1 MTKGKD
7 LNIDIDLDELRPIKK
22 QYKKLRKYMKSNLYQ
37 IKEMDGTEKVV
48 TNLLKEYQDEFVK
61 EQKDKFVSE
70 NTKELD

>member
-1 MTKGKD
+1 MTKGND

-48 TNLLKEYQDEFVK
+48 SNLLKEYQDEFIE
-61 EQKDKFVSE
+61 EQKNKFLSQDKE
-70 NTKELD
+70 KLD

>member
-48 TNLLKEYQDEFVK
+48 TNLLKEYQDEFVE
-61 EQKDKFVSE
+61 EQKNKFLSQDKE
-70 NTKELD
+70 KG

>member
-48 TNLLKEYQDEFVK
+48 TNLLKEYQDEFIE
-61 EQKDKFVSE
+61 EQKNKFLSQDKE
-70 NTKELD
+70 KLD

>member
-48 TNLLKEYQDEFVK
+48 SNLLKEYQDEFIE
-61 EQKDKFVSE
+61 EQKNKFLSQDKE
-70 NTKELD
+70 KLD

>member
-48 TNLLKEYQDEFVK
+48 SNLLKEYQDEFIE
-61 EQKDKFVSE
+61 EQKNKFVSE

>member
-37 IKEMDGTEKVV
+37 IKEMDGSEKVV
-48 TNLLKEYQDEFVK
+48 TNLLKEYQDEFVE
-61 EQKDKFVSE
+61 EQKNKFLSQDKE
-70 NTKELD
+70 KG